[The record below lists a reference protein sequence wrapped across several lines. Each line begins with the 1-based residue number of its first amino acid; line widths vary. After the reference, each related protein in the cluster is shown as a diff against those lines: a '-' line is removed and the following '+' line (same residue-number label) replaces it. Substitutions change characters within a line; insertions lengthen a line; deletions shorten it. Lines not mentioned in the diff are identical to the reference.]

1 MKRKTFLLL
10 MQSLSHTQ
18 SSHICSLFRD
28 GLKFF
33 LKISNLVLFGIVE
46 NVKITVLRNFFAKKT
61 KNKKKQVIQL
71 DV

>member
-18 SSHICSLFRD
+18 SPHICSLFRD
-28 GLKFF
+28 GLRFF

-46 NVKITVLRNFFAKKT
+46 NVKITVLRNFFAK
-61 KNKKKQVIQL
+61 NKKTNEAGYTT
-71 DV
+71 